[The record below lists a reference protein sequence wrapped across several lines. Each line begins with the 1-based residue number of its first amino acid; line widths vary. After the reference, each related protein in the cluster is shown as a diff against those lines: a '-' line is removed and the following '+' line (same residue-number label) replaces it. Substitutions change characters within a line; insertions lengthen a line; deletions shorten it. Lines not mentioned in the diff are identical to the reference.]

1 MNKSSTLT
9 YIRIGSVLGFIL
21 MFTINALAVI
31 LPINGQNTGA
41 ISDKYPN
48 LFTPA
53 GITFSIWGII
63 YLFLLLYTIYQ
74 TGLIWK
80 ATPQQN
86 TIVHRIGGL
95 YILTCIFN
103 AAWILCWHYDLVAL
117 SVVVMLLLLTTLIFI
132 YLRIR
137 DILKHAVLSHKK
149 WLVMMPFSL
158 YLGWIT
164 VATIANATALLVF
177 YKWDGFGIGPVI
189 WTILLL
195 CIAAT
200 ITMTMLGKFK
210 DYAYSIVVIW
220 AVLGI
225 FIKHVTIFKMDYIAI
240 IVTTVIVIAVI
251 LIGIVM
257 TMKRSGKSI
266 HKGKSL
272 KKISHRKKR

>member
-53 GITFSIWGII
+53 GITFSIWGVI